1 MSYGQRTSARHLFGI
16 EWTEHAASDPDDYV
30 RLLIDDT
37 STVRQIFIQTAAMK
51 EMFVTFPEVVMLD
64 GTSSIN
70 NCWMPLYAFWCR
82 MGSHGQLVG
91 LCLLAGED
99 SSQMR
104 VILEMFAKANRN
116 IAQTHWQVP
125 KQKKKKKVQK
135 FLQQRHQRELC
146 RLWPY
151 AYHRCVYAYGWPCA

>member
-1 MSYGQRTSARHLFGI
+1 
-16 EWTEHAASDPDDYV
+16 
-30 RLLIDDT
+30 
-37 STVRQIFIQTAAMK
+37 
-51 EMFVTFPEVVMLD
+51 MLD
-64 GTSSIN
+64 GTYSIN
-70 NCWMPLYAFWCR
+70 NREMPLYAFLVQDGYGHR
-82 MGSHGQLVG
+82 QLVG

-104 VILEMFAKANRN
+104 VILEMFANANRN

-146 RLWPY
+146 RLWPC